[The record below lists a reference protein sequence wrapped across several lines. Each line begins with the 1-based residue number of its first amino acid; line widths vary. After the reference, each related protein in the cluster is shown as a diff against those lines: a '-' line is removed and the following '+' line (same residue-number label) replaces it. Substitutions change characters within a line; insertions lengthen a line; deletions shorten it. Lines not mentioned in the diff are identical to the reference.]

1 MIKRKRH
8 RRKSRF
14 KKRCAA
20 AAAAI
25 AVLTGAAG
33 GYEYYTTGSMER
45 TRSALSEISGYLQA
59 VPEQAGRLE
68 MAARRQINRWL
79 NGDDGN
85 TTLDPIPEY
94 RGSSYVEL
102 YGNVPSFTEEE
113 QNSPP
118 YEYYSELDW
127 LGRCG
132 YAEAKITRELMPEEE
147 RGQIGM
153 VKPTGWHLVKYE
165 GIDGNYLYNRCHLI
179 GYQLTGENANEKN
192 LITGTRYLNVTGMLP
207 WENLVADY
215 IRETGDAVLY
225 RVTPVYEGDNL
236 LASGVEMEA
245 QSVGSDTVSFHI
257 FVFNVQP
264 GIVIDYATGDSR
276 KE

>member
-14 KKRCAA
+14 RKRCAA
-20 AAAAI
+20 VAAAI
-25 AVLTGAAG
+25 AALVGAAG
-33 GYEYYTTGSMER
+33 GYEYCTTGSIDR
-45 TRSALSEISGYLQA
+45 TRSVLSELSGYIQDA
-59 VPEQAGRLE
+59 PEQADRLE
-68 MAARRQINRWL
+68 TAARRQINRWM

-102 YGNVPSFTEEE
+102 YGNVPEFTEEE
-113 QNSPP
+113 RNSPP
-118 YEYYSELDW
+118 YEFYSELDW

-132 YAEAKITRELMPEEE
+132 YAEAKITGELMPEEE

-153 VKPTGWHLVKYE
+153 IQPTGWHLVKYE

-207 WENLVADY
+207 WENMVADY
-215 IRETGDAVLY
+215 IRDTGGAVLY

-245 QSVGSDTVSFHI
+245 QSVGSDEVSFHV

-276 KE
+276 AE